1 MRVIAIEE
9 HWTTKRIDQA
19 LRAQPADARD
29 ESVVLNDRGDIPARL
44 LDIGEHI
51 GSVTRMQTAAREQ
64 AFGVRLHVVGDE
76 LVHAIREPDDL
87 RRDVVDEHRTVNA
100 TCIQILQE
108 CQGRAAELGNL
119 REVRP
124 LLFHELQRLRLEHL
138 HGLNVDV
145 AVGDHAS
152 RLGRASSA

>member
-1 MRVIAIEE
+1 M
-9 HWTTKRIDQA
+9 
-19 LRAQPADARD
+19 
-29 ESVVLNDRGDIPARL
+29 
-44 LDIGEHI
+44 
-51 GSVTRMQTAAREQ
+51 GSV
-64 AFGVRLHVVGDE
+64 LHVVGDE
-76 LVHAIREPDDL
+76 LIYAVGETDDL
-87 RRDVVDEHRTVNA
+87 WRDVVDEHRTVNA

-124 LLFHELQRLRLEHL
+124 LLLHELQRLRLEHL